1 MTPPDDNAA
10 IAAADRLQQS
20 VEGLRTDIGGL
31 TTYGRR
37 NRRLIRWLT
46 VSLIVEALLMVA
58 VAVLAVQ
65 ARQATSA
72 AARNEQTQQATCRAG
87 NESRAAN
94 RNLWSYVLDL
104 SAATNPHPTPAQQE
118 AAAKFRV
125 FVGQVF
131 AARDCAHL
139 DRHVTVPTVPPR

>member
-1 MTPPDDNAA
+1 MIQPDDNAA

-20 VEGLRTDIGGL
+20 MEGLREDIGGL

-37 NRRLIRWLT
+37 NRHLIRWLA
-46 VSLIVEALLMVA
+46 VSLIVEALLIVA

-65 ARQATSA
+65 ASNATSA

-87 NESRAAN
+87 NDSRAAN
-94 RNLWSYVLDL
+94 HNLWNYVLEL
-104 SAATNPHPTPAQQE
+104 SAAANPHPTPAQQD

-125 FVGQVF
+125 FIDEVF
-131 AARDCAHL
+131 QPRDCAHL